1 MSEPILWDSA
11 WEYANNR
18 APMNCSH
25 NYSHRS
31 HAGSFE
37 SYEEALAKELHA
49 THRPEPSKEH
59 ADRFA
64 ECQRAIEDRMLEL
77 LGDAQVAGWTKEEVL
92 AAMIE
97 VADNTALAMQQNVL
111 LSVET
116 ELRKLMKKKDV

>member
-1 MSEPILWDSA
+1 MPLTG
-11 WEYANNR
+11 
-18 APMNCSH
+18 PSH
-25 NYSHRS
+25 PR
-31 HAGSFE
+31 
-37 SYEEALAKELHA
+37 K
-49 THRPEPSKEH
+49 H

-77 LGDAQVAGWTKEEVL
+77 LGDAQVAGWSKEEVL

-97 VADNTALAMQQNVL
+97 VADNTTLVMQQNVL